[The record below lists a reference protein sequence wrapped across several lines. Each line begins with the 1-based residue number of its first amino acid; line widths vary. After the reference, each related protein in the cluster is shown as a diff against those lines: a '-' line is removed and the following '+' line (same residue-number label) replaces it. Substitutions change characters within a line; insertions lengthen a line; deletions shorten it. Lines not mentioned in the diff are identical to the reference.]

1 MRFGKIRVEDGELIF
16 IRHMMINSL
25 PVKDILWAYIEKK
38 SPGQEDE
45 KLVLSHELVIQ
56 TRRHKEY
63 RFEMPEKEAASC
75 IRLLKALNSDMA
87 SGLPAGG
94 RIPLLSLYNTR
105 DVGGLTTMD
114 EKHIVPGK
122 LIRSGDL
129 YHISPHDERVLLEEY
144 HLAKVIDLR
153 SDREVERRP
162 DVIMSGVEYYH
173 IPVFDEEDYRGP
185 LFGDIEEALDPSN
198 VWTEEQL
205 ASTYENIV
213 KDPYSVKQLARF
225 MDILLKAEKGAVLW
239 HGSTGKDRTGITTAI
254 VLALLGVPRHII
266 MEDFLRSNNCMEED
280 MKHMYRLLESRPE
293 DTVVQ
298 EQNLEFYYRVQENC
312 LNRMFRAI
320 DQKYGS
326 IYQFFRRELFLGP
339 KKAEEL
345 KGRYLL

>member
-1 MRFGKIRVEDGELIF
+1 MEDGELIF
-16 IRHMMINSL
+16 IRHMMVNSL
-25 PVKDILWAYIEKK
+25 PVKDILWAYVEKK
-38 SPGQEDE
+38 SPGEEDE
-45 KLVLSHELVIQ
+45 KLLLCHELVIL

-63 RFEMPEKEAASC
+63 RFEMPEKEAEEC

-105 DVGGLTTMD
+105 DVGGLKTID

-129 YHISPHDERVLLEEY
+129 YHISRHDERVLREEY
-144 HLAKVIDLR
+144 HLTKVIDLR
-153 SDREVERRP
+153 SSREAERRP

-173 IPVFDEEDYRGP
+173 IPIFDEEDHSGP
-185 LFGDIEEALDPSN
+185 LFGDIEEALNPGN

-205 ASTYENIV
+205 AAAYENIV
-213 KDPYSVKQLARF
+213 KDLYSVKQLARF
-225 MDILLKAEKGAVLW
+225 VDVLLKAEKGAVLW
-239 HGSTGKDRTGITTAI
+239 HGSTGKDRTGVATAI
-254 VLALLGVPRHII
+254 VLAILGVPRYTI

-280 MKHMYRLLESRPE
+280 MKHMYRLLESRQE
-293 DTVVQ
+293 DTRVQ

-320 DQKYGS
+320 DWKYGS

-339 KKAEEL
+339 KKVDEL
-345 KGRYLL
+345 RERYLL